1 MEKPNVC
8 LGVSTKENINMVEAN
23 GILKV
28 LHARPAQEWKFNPFK
43 TMPRKVLSLRL
54 FYNHK
59 DLLVKELEQMPKEEL
74 VMDVL

>member
-1 MEKPNVC
+1 
-8 LGVSTKENINMVEAN
+8 MVEAK

-28 LHARPAQEWKFNPFK
+28 LNARPTQNWRFNPFK
-43 TMPRKVLSLRL
+43 TMPRKVLPLRI

-59 DLLVKELEQMPKEEL
+59 DLLIKELEQMSKEEL